1 MNRHTFFGFDP
12 TCKCVFVFLF
22 ENSEKQLSLFVEYLD
37 DETLKFAQQDL
48 SLYELFWE
56 SGTSLKSMIILTP
69 VR

>member
-1 MNRHTFFGFDP
+1 MCF
-12 TCKCVFVFLF
+12 CFLF
-22 ENSEKQLSLFVEYLD
+22 ENSKKQLSLFVEYLD